1 MKSFAKYIIFVS
13 LRDIPSKVKMSNV
26 KGHDSWRAPVI
37 ITSKMK
43 IPDAKVFG
51 TLTRKDVF
59 KKETKMSILIDFIFA
74 LKAFVRALMISIW
87 NFFVSPPKKS
97 VTGEIVLI
105 TGSGSGIGRQLA
117 LEFGKLG
124 AVLILWD
131 IDEESNIETGN
142 LLKKCDAQ
150 FHLYHCDVG

>member
-1 MKSFAKYIIFVS
+1 
-13 LRDIPSKVKMSNV
+13 
-26 KGHDSWRAPVI
+26 
-37 ITSKMK
+37 
-43 IPDAKVFG
+43 
-51 TLTRKDVF
+51 VF

-131 IDEESNIETGN
+131 IDDTFASGIFILLVMMTGARQES
-142 LLKKCDAQ
+142 
-150 FHLYHCDVG
+150 

>member
-1 MKSFAKYIIFVS
+1 
-13 LRDIPSKVKMSNV
+13 
-26 KGHDSWRAPVI
+26 
-37 ITSKMK
+37 MK
-43 IPDAKVFG
+43 IPDAKECG

-59 KKETKMSILIDFIFA
+59 KKETKMSIFIDLIVA
-74 LKAFVRALMISIW
+74 LKAFVRALIISIW

-131 IDEESNIETGN
+131 IDEEANIETGN
-142 LLKKCDAQ
+142 LLKKCNAQ

>member
-1 MKSFAKYIIFVS
+1 
-13 LRDIPSKVKMSNV
+13 LPE
-26 KGHDSWRAPVI
+26 
-37 ITSKMK
+37 
-43 IPDAKVFG
+43 
-51 TLTRKDVF
+51 
-59 KKETKMSILIDFIFA
+59 KETKMSILIDFIFA

-124 AVLILWD
+124 AVLNTSLRVSVPNTFASGIFILLVMMTGARQ
-131 IDEESNIETGN
+131 ES
-142 LLKKCDAQ
+142 
-150 FHLYHCDVG
+150 